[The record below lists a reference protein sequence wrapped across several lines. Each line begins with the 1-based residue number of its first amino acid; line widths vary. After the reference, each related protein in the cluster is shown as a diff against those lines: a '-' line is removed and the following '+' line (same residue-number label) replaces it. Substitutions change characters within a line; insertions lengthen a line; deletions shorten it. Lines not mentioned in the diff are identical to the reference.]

1 MGKCLT
7 ASEAGHPAGGRVVSS
22 SARLIAQEIGHAD
35 SVAALKAAAPRIDA
49 LVAQLHGSGV
59 GIDRIAR
66 LVSRLNTCLYARLW
80 ALLAPPALVEASCLL
95 VMGSEGRREQ
105 ILKTDQDN
113 ALLVRDGFEFAGLD
127 ALAARFSDALG
138 ELGYPPCPG
147 GIMLGNP
154 LWRQPL
160 ASFRATLRDW
170 IYGAEP
176 EGPMRLAIFL
186 DAAAVAGDAALLVGA
201 CRHLDTILND
211 DDAFLARF
219 AGAADQFSEPAVW
232 WHRISGSRPDDLPLD
247 LKKLGTFPIVHG
259 VRALAL
265 QYRVH
270 AVGTAHRLRALV
282 ERQRVEAALAGELV
296 DALHFFMALKLT
308 HQLRQRQRGEPAGN
322 VVRFGDLDAAER
334 APFEHALATIRRF
347 RAFLRRHFRLD
358 AL

>member
-1 MGKCLT
+1 V
-7 ASEAGHPAGGRVVSS
+7 SNPAHFI
-22 SARLIAQEIGHAD
+22 ARQIEQAD
-35 SVAALKAAAPRIDA
+35 SVAALTAAAAGIDA
-49 LVAQLHGSGV
+49 LVAHLHGTGV
-59 GIDRIAR
+59 AVDRIAG
-66 LVSRLNTCLYARLW
+66 LVSELNTNLFARLW
-80 ALLAPPALVEASCLL
+80 SLLAPPALIDASCLV

-113 ALLVRDGFEFAGLD
+113 ALLLRDGFEFAGLD
-127 ALAARFSDALG
+127 ELASRFTAALG

-147 GIMLGNP
+147 QIMLGNP

-160 ASFRATLRDW
+160 ARFRATMRDW

-176 EGPMRLAIFL
+176 EGPMRLAIFF
-186 DAAAVAGDAALLVGA
+186 DAAAVAGDAALLA
-201 CRHLDTILND
+201 EARRWLDTILND

-219 AGAADQFSEPAVW
+219 ASAADQFDEPGSW
-232 WHRISGSRPDDLPLD
+232 WNRLTGSRDDEQPLD

-259 VRALAL
+259 ARALAL

-270 AVGTAHRLRALV
+270 AVGTAQRLRLLA
-282 ERQRVEAALAGELV
+282 EQQRIAPAMADDLIE
-296 DALHFFMALKLT
+296 ALHFFMALKLT

-322 VVRFGDLDAAER
+322 VVRVCELDAPER
-334 APFEHALATIRRF
+334 APFEQSLAIIRQF